1 MTDGAP
7 TKPGQVE
14 AFEELLEFLKLNR
27 GFDFTGYKRSSLER
41 RIFKRMQEVGIDG
54 FADYQDYLEV
64 QPDEFRELFNTICI
78 NVTGF
83 FRDKA
88 SWDFVAKEVLPALN
102 DAVGPDDALR
112 VWCAGCAS
120 GEEAYTA
127 AIVVAETL
135 GLEAY
140 AERAKIYATDV
151 DEDALAVAR
160 QGNYPKSRLES
171 VAPELAER
179 YFEPGSD
186 GFTFRKDLRRT
197 VIFGRNDLVQDAPIS
212 RIDLLICRN
221 TLMYFNAE
229 TQTRI
234 LSHFHFSL
242 NQRGYL
248 FLGKSEMLLT
258 RADVFTP
265 VSTKGRVFRKV
276 LRPSLRERLLGAT
289 DGDGDGADAG
299 NLFHLREGSFDT
311 GPVAQIVVD
320 RGGQLVL
327 ANQQARSLFRIAPS
341 DLGRPVQD
349 LDLSYRPADLRSALD
364 EVAADRRPVSLGVV
378 EWTSPGGEQRHTE
391 IVASPIVSASG
402 AFLGSS
408 ITFADVARYER
419 LRSELERSKRE
430 LEMAYEELQSTV
442 EEVETTNE
450 ELQSTNEEL
459 ETTNEELQS
468 TNEELETMNEELQS
482 TNEELETINDEL
494 RQRTGELDRVN
505 AFLESILLS
514 LGVAVAVLDREQ
526 RIQVWNEEAEDLWG
540 LRGDEVAGQHL
551 LSLDIGLP
559 VEQLRR
565 PLRNALAGNAEGN
578 ELVLDATNRRGRAI
592 RCKVTCL
599 PLIVASKEIEGV
611 IVLMEKQKETAS

>member
-1 MTDGAP
+1 
-7 TKPGQVE
+7 
-14 AFEELLEFLKLNR
+14 
-27 GFDFTGYKRSSLER
+27 
-41 RIFKRMQEVGIDG
+41 
-54 FADYQDYLEV
+54 
-64 QPDEFRELFNTICI
+64 
-78 NVTGF
+78 
-83 FRDKA
+83 
-88 SWDFVAKEVLPALN
+88 
-102 DAVGPDDALR
+102 
-112 VWCAGCAS
+112 
-120 GEEAYTA
+120 
-127 AIVVAETL
+127 
-135 GLEAY
+135 
-140 AERAKIYATDV
+140 
-151 DEDALAVAR
+151 
-160 QGNYPKSRLES
+160 
-171 VAPELAER
+171 
-179 YFEPGSD
+179 
-186 GFTFRKDLRRT
+186 
-197 VIFGRNDLVQDAPIS
+197 
-212 RIDLLICRN
+212 
-221 TLMYFNAE
+221 
-229 TQTRI
+229 
-234 LSHFHFSL
+234 
-242 NQRGYL
+242 
-248 FLGKSEMLLT
+248 
-258 RADVFTP
+258 
-265 VSTKGRVFRKV
+265 
-276 LRPSLRERLLGAT
+276 
-289 DGDGDGADAG
+289 
-299 NLFHLREGSFDT
+299 
-311 GPVAQIVVD
+311 
-320 RGGQLVL
+320 
-327 ANQQARSLFRIAPS
+327 
-341 DLGRPVQD
+341 
-349 LDLSYRPADLRSALD
+349 
-364 EVAADRRPVSLGVV
+364 VSLGVV

-442 EEVETTNE
+442 EELETTNE

-559 VEQLRR
+559 VEKLRR

-599 PLIVASKEIEGV
+599 PLIVASKEVQGV